1 MFVSTVPLDV
11 AFHVQSTLSVQIAHA
26 SVRELHT
33 SIVSVPLVI
42 VITGIVVSSTITV
55 LVTVVAT
62 FPFVSV

>member
-11 AFHVQSTLSVQIAHA
+11 AAHVQSTLSVQIAHA
-26 SVRELHT
+26 SVRLDHT
-33 SIVSVPLVI
+33 SIVSVQVVI

-62 FPFVSV
+62 FPLLSV